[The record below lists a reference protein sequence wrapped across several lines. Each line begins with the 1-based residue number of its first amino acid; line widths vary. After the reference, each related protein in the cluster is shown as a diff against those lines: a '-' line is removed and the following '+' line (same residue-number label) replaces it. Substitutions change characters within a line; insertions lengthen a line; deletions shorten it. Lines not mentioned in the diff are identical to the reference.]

1 MGVDSITTN
10 QITNM
15 NRKIKKEA
23 HKLGLKI
30 TEYEGFIRGG
40 LWDGEMMHRGLWVF
54 ETSPLHE
61 TCEETMTVCE
71 FNLREVLTSM
81 SENAECFAR

>member
-1 MGVDSITTN
+1 
-10 QITNM
+10 M

-40 LWDGEMMHRGLWVF
+40 LWDGEMMHRGMWVF
-54 ETSPLHE
+54 ETSPLHK
-61 TCEETMTVCE
+61 TGKDSMTVCG
-71 FNLREVLTSM
+71 FNLREVLISM
-81 SENAECFAR
+81 KENAEYFAR